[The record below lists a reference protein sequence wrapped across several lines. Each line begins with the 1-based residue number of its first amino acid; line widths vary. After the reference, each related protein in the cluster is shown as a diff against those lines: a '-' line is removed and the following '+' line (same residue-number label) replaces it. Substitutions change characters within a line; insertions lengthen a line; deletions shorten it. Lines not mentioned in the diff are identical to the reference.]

1 MTEPRICAY
10 PPCSGSF
17 EGRENARYCSDA
29 CRTAAWK
36 ERTGYA
42 DQRARKPS
50 RNGSGRRQGGVT
62 HAHGR
67 VVGLVERLVGD
78 RHKAEALVR
87 EIASPRQRARLL
99 ERGRS

>member
-1 MTEPRICAY
+1 MTVSCVCAY
-10 PPCSGSF
+10 RPCSGSF
-17 EGRENARYCSDA
+17 EGRSNALYCSDG

-50 RNGSGRRQGGVT
+50 RNGRRQRPGGVT

-67 VVGLVERLVGD
+67 VVALIERLVGD
-78 RHKAEALVR
+78 RRDAEALVR
-87 EIASPRQRARLL
+87 EIASPRQRERL
-99 ERGRS
+99 EAKRS